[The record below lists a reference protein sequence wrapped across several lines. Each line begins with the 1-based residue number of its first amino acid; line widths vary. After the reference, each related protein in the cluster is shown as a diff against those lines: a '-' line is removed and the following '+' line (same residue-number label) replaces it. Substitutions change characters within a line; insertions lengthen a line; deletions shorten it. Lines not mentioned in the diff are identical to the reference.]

1 MCEMGREL
9 CPGNLLLWFTYLEQ
23 VFMRCPNMVIYQEQE
38 HEVKE
43 CAKSGYTIVEMMN

>member
-1 MCEMGREL
+1 MPQEPSIL
-9 CPGNLLLWFTYLEQ
+9 FTYLEQ

-38 HEVKE
+38 HKVKG